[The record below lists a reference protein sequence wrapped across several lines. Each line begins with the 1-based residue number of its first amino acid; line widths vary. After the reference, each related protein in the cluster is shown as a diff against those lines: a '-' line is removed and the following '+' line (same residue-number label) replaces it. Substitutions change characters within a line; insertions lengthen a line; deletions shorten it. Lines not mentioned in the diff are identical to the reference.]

1 MVLVERQIVKEKDYR
16 YKELDNLCLLS
27 KNLYNATLY
36 SVRQYFFKTGKY
48 LNYNEV
54 NKEFTHSNNVDY
66 KALPAKVSKMT
77 QMLVDKAFKSFFMK
91 RKNGDIKVKIP
102 KYLPKDGRQVV
113 SYTKQAL
120 SFKEIGY
127 IKLSKTDIRIKTN
140 IPKDYIQFIRLTTFK
155 KHIVIEIGYN
165 EDVKMLDSK
174 GRYASIDLGVN
185 NLATVT
191 SNVMNP
197 FIVNGRPLKSI
208 NQYYNKELAKER
220 SKLSK
225 IGLRGSKRVDRLHF
239 KRNNKVNDYMHKASR
254 YIVNQ
259 LVSQDIDTLVVG
271 YNKKWKQDIK
281 LSKVSN
287 QKFVGIPFLKF
298 VRMLEYKCELVGI
311 KLVIQE
317 ESYTS
322 KCSFIDNEEIKKH
335 KDYKGRRLKRGLY
348 RTLKGVIVNA
358 DVNGSYN
365 ILKKYLEGQEVWED
379 RILSDCIEVCST
391 PIIISI

>member
-140 IPKDYIQFIRLTTFK
+140 IPKDYIQFTRLTPFK
-155 KHIVIEIGYN
+155 KHIAIEVGYN

-225 IGLRGSKRVDRLHF
+225 IGLRSSKRVERLHF
-239 KRNNKVNDYMHKASR
+239 KRNNKVSDYMHKASR

-259 LVSQDIDTLVVG
+259 LVYQDIDTLVVG

-281 LSKVSN
+281 LSKVNN

-322 KCSFIDNEEIKKH
+322 KCSFIDNEDIKKH
-335 KDYKGRRLKRGLY
+335 KDYKGKRLKRGLY

>member
-16 YKELDNLCLLS
+16 YKELDKLCLLS

-36 SVRQYFFKTGKY
+36 SIRQYFFKTGKY

-66 KALPAKVSKMT
+66 RALPAKVSKMT

-102 KYLPKDGRQVV
+102 KYLHKDGRQVV

-120 SFKEIGY
+120 SFKEVGY
-127 IKLSKTDIRIKTN
+127 IQLSKTDIKIKTN
-140 IPKDYIQFIRLTTFK
+140 RSKDSIQFIRLTPFK
-155 KHIVIEIGYN
+155 KHIVIEVGYN

-185 NLATVT
+185 NLAAVT

-197 FIVNGRPLKSI
+197 FIINGRPLKSI

-225 IGLRGSKRVDRLHF
+225 VGLRCSKRVDRLHF

-281 LSKVSN
+281 LSKVNN

-298 VRMLEYKCELVGI
+298 VGMLEYKCELVGI

-322 KCSFIDNEEIKKH
+322 KCSFIDNEDIKKH

-358 DVNGSYN
+358 DINGSYN
-365 ILKKYLEGQEVWED
+365 ILKKYLKGQEVWED

-391 PIIISI
+391 PIIISL